1 LTLLNFT
8 ANFEKL
14 IAFAIESELSSTQSK
29 LFGPHFTPP
38 AKKNKYPVPTIVKPE
53 DLRNKK
59 IEIINLQN
67 MLRILGRCLNFVQRS
82 RLGEVRE

>member
-1 LTLLNFT
+1 MNFT

-29 LFGPHFTPP
+29 LFGPHFSSPR
-38 AKKNKYPVPTIVKPE
+38 KKNKYPVPTIVKP
-53 DLRNKK
+53 DNLRNKK

-67 MLRILGRCLNFVQRS
+67 RWRI
-82 RLGEVRE
+82 